1 MAHFAKGMTVK
12 LSTDGRNNVEVSD
25 EPLYMMAIMEDGE

>member
-1 MAHFAKGMTVK
+1 LGIGAGTMAHFAKGVTVK

-25 EPLYMMAIMEDGE
+25 EPFI